1 MVKEYQETANF
12 MYGAHNGDELKRMA
26 ASQLPCFPPQKF
38 FVKRALVLSET
49 DYHFFVHDDFRNPPY
64 ALKALR
70 QCMGFDMEN
79 QAWNCVLVV
88 SETGKD
94 GILVSK
100 EPNAERYYMAH
111 IPEHGKL
118 HLPSDLPI
126 EFWTNVCTTNLQLQ
140 PTAEINPPKTELE
153 NRQQHFASFV
163 GMEMSSLC
171 FALRFVSY
179 DPQKDEMVTRL
190 YGDSEDYMESR
201 GTPEKI
207 AEENHFVGKLRE
219 IFFDMDYRNICST
232 SARSTTPPGEGEE
245 PYKRKKGGTSSGNGD
260 APPLLSPYPF
270 SFFFFRRANARRT
283 SSMRSSTLAY
293 SACFEVEKADPTVA
307 WPLLLLGHRGGQKP
321 QCSGIREKV

>member
-1 MVKEYQETANF
+1 MATSEY
-12 MYGAHNGDELKRMA
+12 L
-26 ASQLPCFPPQKF
+26 L
-38 FVKRALVLSET
+38 L
-49 DYHFFVHDDFRNPPY
+49 HDDFRNPPY

-140 PTAEINPPKTELE
+140 PIAEINPPKTELE

-171 FALRFVSY
+171 FALRFMIRASSRRFVSKK
-179 DPQKDEMVTRL
+179 QTIIEKSRL
-190 YGDSEDYMESR
+190 PRRKSR
-201 GTPEKI
+201 QP
-207 AEENHFVGKLRE
+207 
-219 IFFDMDYRNICST
+219 ST
-232 SARSTTPPGEGEE
+232 S
-245 PYKRKKGGTSSGNGD
+245 N
-260 APPLLSPYPF
+260 
-270 SFFFFRRANARRT
+270 NA
-283 SSMRSSTLAY
+283 MRMK
-293 SACFEVEKADPTVA
+293 C
-307 WPLLLLGHRGGQKP
+307 
-321 QCSGIREKV
+321 

>member
-38 FVKRALVLSET
+38 FVKRALVLSEA

-100 EPNAERYYMAH
+100 EPNFERYYMAH

-171 FALRFVSY
+171 FALRFISY

-190 YGDSEDYMESR
+190 YGDPEDYIESR

-219 IFFDMDYRNICST
+219 IFFDMDYRNISHTCLPEESPQPKQKT
-232 SARSTTPPGEGEE
+232 LRKSREEG
-245 PYKRKKGGTSSGNGD
+245 R
-260 APPLLSPYPF
+260 
-270 SFFFFRRANARRT
+270 
-283 SSMRSSTLAY
+283 
-293 SACFEVEKADPTVA
+293 
-307 WPLLLLGHRGGQKP
+307 
-321 QCSGIREKV
+321 

>member
-12 MYGAHNGDELKRMA
+12 IYGAHNGDELQKMV
-26 ASQLPCFPPQKF
+26 ASQLPFFPPQKF

-70 QCMGFDMEN
+70 QCMGFDMEK

-88 SETGKD
+88 SENGKD

-100 EPNAERYYMAH
+100 EPNAERYYMAY
-111 IPEHGKL
+111 IAEHGRL
-118 HLPSDLPI
+118 YLPSDLPI
-126 EFWTNVCTTNLQLQ
+126 EFWTNVCTTNLKLQ
-140 PTAEINPPKTELE
+140 SARESDPPKTELE

-171 FALRFVSY
+171 FALRFISY
-179 DPQKDEMVTRL
+179 DPKTDQMVTRL
-190 YGDSEDYMESR
+190 YGDPEDYIESR

-219 IFFDMDYRNICST
+219 IFFDMDYRNISHPCLPEEVPQPK
-232 SARSTTPPGEGEE
+232 RKTPQKSRGEG
-245 PYKRKKGGTSSGNGD
+245 R
-260 APPLLSPYPF
+260 
-270 SFFFFRRANARRT
+270 
-283 SSMRSSTLAY
+283 
-293 SACFEVEKADPTVA
+293 
-307 WPLLLLGHRGGQKP
+307 
-321 QCSGIREKV
+321 

>member
-12 MYGAHNGDELKRMA
+12 MYGAHNGDELKKMA
-26 ASQLPCFPPQKF
+26 TSQPPFFPPQKF

-100 EPNAERYYMAH
+100 EPNVERYYMAY

-140 PTAEINPPKTELE
+140 PTAESNPPKTELE

-163 GMEMSSLC
+163 G
-171 FALRFVSY
+171 
-179 DPQKDEMVTRL
+179 K
-190 YGDSEDYMESR
+190 
-201 GTPEKI
+201 EK
-207 AEENHFVGKLRE
+207 
-219 IFFDMDYRNICST
+219 
-232 SARSTTPPGEGEE
+232 
-245 PYKRKKGGTSSGNGD
+245 
-260 APPLLSPYPF
+260 
-270 SFFFFRRANARRT
+270 
-283 SSMRSSTLAY
+283 
-293 SACFEVEKADPTVA
+293 
-307 WPLLLLGHRGGQKP
+307 
-321 QCSGIREKV
+321 